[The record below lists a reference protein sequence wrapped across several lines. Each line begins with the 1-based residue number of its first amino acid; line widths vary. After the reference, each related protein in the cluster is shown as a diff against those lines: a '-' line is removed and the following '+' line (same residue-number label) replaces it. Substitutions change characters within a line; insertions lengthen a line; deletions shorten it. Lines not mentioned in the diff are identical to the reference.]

1 MYRFKEWFKN
11 KLKVGRYPLPTELQK
26 SDFKYVINVSDEYIP
41 INQEI
46 CIENNIKYFWFPM
59 DEVSSNIG
67 VNSIYGA
74 LQILYIAEKEDS
86 KVLLHCHA
94 GVNRSATVADA
105 YYFMRTK
112 KHLLDLKTKE
122 DVEFSERVFVGYK
135 DDGSV
140 YKNNMLLNN
149 IEEGRLPSI
158 RKFEDFLIS
167 LEQFLNKQD
176 ELITE
181 GGLNTIK
188 IGM

>member
-1 MYRFKEWFKN
+1 MKGTAFAINMVCLIINIMFLIQCFIQDYLGKN
-11 KLKVGRYPLPTELQK
+11 HILVSLIFGIILI
-26 SDFKYVINVSDEYIP
+26 INIV
-41 INQEI
+41 
-46 CIENNIKYFWFPM
+46 
-59 DEVSSNIG
+59 
-67 VNSIYGA
+67 A
-74 LQILYIAEKEDS
+74 LEQYEKEDS

-122 DVEFSERVFVGYK
+122 DVEFSEKVFVGYK